1 MSLNLALHCDASAFT
16 IYYRHVTKQCYAL
29 AKLAGED
36 KVEAQS
42 LAVKLGRVWST
53 HAIAVLKRDFKDAHL
68 RFTADFR
75 PALYDDERILRVPER
90 DPITVSAYPT
100 SLVRAVDQADLRGKD
115 EAEERAKQIAF
126 ESHFKGT
133 GVAVDPGI
141 GAFGGMVYLSGVADS
156 PRLSGGPSILDTE
169 SWPEDADFAD
179 KTDDFLKHLHLI
191 IKKWYTI
198 VDQYEYTSD
207 SLEEVERPL
216 SDWCF
221 NECLFVKDGNEA

>member
-42 LAVKLGRVWST
+42 LAVNLGRVWST

-126 ESHFKGT
+126 ETHFSGK
-133 GVAVDPGI
+133 GVACADLNLEFARECRKAGLVDPGI
-141 GAFGGMVYLSGVADS
+141 GFGGMAYLSGVVD
-156 PRLSGGPSILDTE
+156 ILDTE
-169 SWPEDADFAD
+169 SWPDGA
-179 KTDDFLKHLHLI
+179 TLLPVI

-198 VDQYEYTSD
+198 VDQVEYTSD

-221 NECLFVKDGNEA
+221 NECLFVCES